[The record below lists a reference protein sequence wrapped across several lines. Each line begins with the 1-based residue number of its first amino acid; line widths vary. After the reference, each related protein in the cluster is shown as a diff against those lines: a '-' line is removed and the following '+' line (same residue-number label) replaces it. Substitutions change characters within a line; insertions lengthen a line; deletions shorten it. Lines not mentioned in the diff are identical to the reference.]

1 MRIFLQAMLVC
12 ACAVYVNAAVLNA
25 GNLRA
30 ALRASVGAVPSK
42 VASKLP
48 TLQVGT
54 LSALL
59 LFAPLAANADAVAQK
74 GSVTAPVEVAAQQE
88 DLVRKKLELE
98 RELSLDIQFLSA
110 TTQEDLVRKK
120 LELERELSLD
130 IQFPSATTQRAV
142 LSYWMERIVGQLWVI
157 NDTSEGIGDGDASA
171 AEREFYQQAVRDL
184 EVSLE
189 SLDSFVQRYFPPKG
203 RIYYHID
210 SMTGNESEEFVVAL
224 DLILQ
229 NKTNKTNLK
238 VTSDIIDLILPL
250 QTNWDEERYFDELAR
265 RLGELNG
272 MGTLIKIVAEFKLAT
287 GENAAREK
295 AEAAEARKKIKRRMW
310 RWRY

>member
-59 LFAPLAANADAVAQK
+59 LFAPLAASADAVAQK
-74 GSVTAPVEVAAQQE
+74 GSVTAPVEVAAQ
-88 DLVRKKLELE
+88 
-98 RELSLDIQFLSA
+98 
-110 TTQEDLVRKK
+110 QEDLVRKK

>member
-1 MRIFLQAMLVC
+1 M
-12 ACAVYVNAAVLNA
+12 
-25 GNLRA
+25 
-30 ALRASVGAVPSK
+30 P
-42 VASKLP
+42 LP
-48 TLQVGT
+48 
-54 LSALL
+54 
-59 LFAPLAANADAVAQK
+59 QK
-74 GSVTAPVEVAAQQE
+74 GLATAPVEVAAQQE

-98 RELSLDIQFLSA
+98 REL
-110 TTQEDLVRKK
+110 
-120 LELERELSLD
+120 ERELSLD
-130 IQFPSATTQRAV
+130 KQFPSATTQRAV

-189 SLDSFVQRYFPPKG
+189 SLDSFVQRYFPPKE
-203 RIYYHID
+203 RIFYHID

-272 MGTLIKIVAEFKLAT
+272 MGTLIEIVAKFKLAT

-295 AEAAEARKKIKRRMW
+295 AEGS
-310 RWRY
+310 